1 VQAGIL
7 GRANLMEDE
16 MADTVP
22 TMGRMSSSLTALR
35 GLLMLLAGLYALI
48 FPGLALTSLVLLGG
62 ALFLVD
68 GILGLWS
75 LTFGHAKTGNF
86 WFDIARNVL
95 AVIAGALILLSPL
108 LATLFTVTFVIYF
121 AGVQAII
128 VGVMEV
134 IFVFRARQVFSQVWP
149 VLLSG
154 ILYVLFGLMLL
165 LEPLGSAQVLVM
177 IGGAFA
183 IVFAIGL
190 FGLAWRLRKA
200 GM

>member
-1 VQAGIL
+1 
-7 GRANLMEDE
+7 
-16 MADTVP
+16 MADTIP
-22 TMGRMSSSLTALR
+22 MGRMSSSLTALR
-35 GLLMLLAGLYALI
+35 GVLMLIAGLYAI
-48 FPGLALTSLVLLGG
+48 FFPGLALTYLVVLAG

-68 GILGLWS
+68 GVLGLWS

-86 WFDIARNVL
+86 WFDIARNGL
-95 AVIAGALILLSPL
+95 AVLTGVVILLSPL
-108 LATLFTVTFVIYF
+108 LATLFTVTFLIYLAAF
-121 AGVQAII
+121 QAII

-134 IFVFRARQVFSQVWP
+134 ILVIRARQVFATIWP

-165 LEPLGSAQVLVM
+165 FWPLTSALALVTVM
-177 IGGAFA
+177 GILAVAFA
-183 IVFAIGL
+183 VGL